1 MLHRIERILR
11 WDTGTVPEMELVW
24 DTGMNEGMEKG
35 RMGEREGKEE
45 EGGREE
51 GREGEREEGGRGRGR
66 AAPVS
71 PQVPALQSEPGTAS
85 PHVTR
90 KHRAAGSVPGGDEAY
105 YVDAFA
111 CL

>member
-1 MLHRIERILR
+1 
-11 WDTGTVPEMELVW
+11 
-24 DTGMNEGMEKG
+24 MNEGMEKG

-51 GREGEREEGGRGRGR
+51 GREERGREGEAGER
-66 AAPVS
+66 APPVS

-85 PHVTR
+85 PPMTQ
-90 KHRAAGSVPGGDEAY
+90 ACTAPQAPFWGDEAY
-105 YVDAFA
+105 YVDALA